1 MDKKIESIQ
10 NILDLSKPEIALV
23 LYTYLTL
30 VLEDLVKNKKSMTM
44 FGELIL
50 DEENKITFKN
60 NRFEFNNEVFSE
72 KDMISIINVVE
83 NGPGKKI
90 F

>member
-1 MDKKIESIQ
+1 MDKKIEAIQ
-10 NILDLSKPEIALV
+10 EILDLSRPEIALV
-23 LYTYLTL
+23 LYTYLTI
-30 VLEDLVKNKKSMTM
+30 VLEELVKNKKAMTL

-60 NRFEFNNEVFSE
+60 NKFEFDNELFSK

-83 NGPGKKI
+83 NGPGKKL

>member
-1 MDKKIESIQ
+1 MDKKIEGIHK
-10 NILDLSKPEIALV
+10 ILDLPKSEIALV

-30 VLEDLVKNKKSMTM
+30 ILEDLVKNKKASTL

-50 DEENKITFKN
+50 DDEGKIAFKN
-60 NRFEFNNEVFSE
+60 NRFEFDNDLFSK
-72 KDMISIINVVE
+72 KDMISIIHVVE
-83 NGPGKKI
+83 NGPGRKI